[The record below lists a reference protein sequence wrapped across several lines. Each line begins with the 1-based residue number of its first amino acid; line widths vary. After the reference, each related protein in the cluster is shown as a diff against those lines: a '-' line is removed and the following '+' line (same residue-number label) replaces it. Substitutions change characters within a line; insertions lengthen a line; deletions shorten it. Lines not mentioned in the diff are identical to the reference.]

1 MSGILS
7 LVQGR
12 QIGDTERLI
21 GGGRAATLFEEL
33 SNAYSEFVEN
43 AGKDQF
49 FLSFQSHG
57 RVVRGE
63 DLGDL
68 GFGIEDHY
76 YQDAGI
82 QVCRDFLDDLTPT
95 IVRGANLEDEFPGAD
110 RRPVQHPGF
119 IVFDTPRC
127 CQNAPS

>member
-1 MSGILS
+1 MTD
-7 LVQGR
+7 R
-12 QIGDTERLI
+12 W
-21 GGGRAATLFEEL
+21 GRAATLFEEL

-43 AGKDQF
+43 ARKDQF

-68 GFGIEDHY
+68 GFGIEDHD

-82 QVCRDFLDDLTPT
+82 QVFRDFLDDLTPT
-95 IVRGANLEDEFPGAD
+95 RSTTSRDFGPIS
-110 RRPVQHPGF
+110 RRSLPLGS
-119 IVFDTPRC
+119 R
-127 CQNAPS
+127 A